1 MEINVISLLIT
12 GGYVMLSTCIVL
24 FTLSKILHPG
34 KYTLLGG
41 ILTTL
46 ILVALFVLFHITVTV
61 PSLQTVSSILQHL
74 RTAAFL
80 SLFFLFCLTTKATLS
95 QKLQTYFFIG
105 VATFLAETIM
115 SFVYLYIFNISGAE
129 SFVIDSKIRIVAY
142 TLNIFLYIIACICTY
157 LYCKRK
163 SLIHSTKVLLYF
175 GIIFMLLCISGTL
188 STTAIITIN
197 NGFTKITFTICLIS
211 TMFSILIMYWIFIY
225 TNKQERIKEQFL
237 WLQKMQSAEADYYAE
252 LQNKTEEIRQMRHDI
267 KDQLFSVKALLAEN
281 SAQSICAAEKI
292 VENLENKLGS
302 TALPIYTENR
312 IANTVLAAKLKA
324 AAQADIS
331 TDVSVHIPQSL
342 ERIDAADLSCVLIN
356 LLNNA
361 LEACANLPADMPKH
375 LLCKAGV
382 KGNYLIIKVCN
393 PYDKIDIGKNGKI
406 KTTKADTQNHGLG
419 LLLLENIAEKY
430 DGALQ
435 IDTADRQFTATVSL
449 KISE

>member
-12 GGYVMLSTCIVL
+12 GGYALLATGVVL
-24 FTLSKILHPG
+24 FTLYKILHPG
-34 KYTLLGG
+34 KYTLLFGV
-41 ILTTL
+41 LTTL
-46 ILVALFVLFHITVTV
+46 IFIVLFVLFHIAVLI
-61 PSLQTVSSILQHL
+61 PSMQPLSAILQPL
-74 RTAAFL
+74 RNVAFVL
-80 SLFFLFCLTTKATLS
+80 LFFLFCLTTKATLS
-95 QKLQTYFFIG
+95 QKLQAYFSIG
-105 VATFLAETIM
+105 VTTFLAETIM
-115 SFVYLYIFNISGAE
+115 SLIYVFIFNLSG
-129 SFVIDSKIRIVAY
+129 SDVFQIDSKTRAVAY
-142 TLNIFLYIIACICTY
+142 TVNVLLYVIACICTY

-163 SLIHSTKVLLYF
+163 SIIQSTKVLLYF
-175 GIIFMLLCISGTL
+175 SIIFMLLCINGTL
-188 STTAIITIN
+188 STTAMITIN
-197 NGFTKITFTICLIS
+197 NSFTKSIITICLIS
-211 TMFSILIMYWIFIY
+211 IILSILIMYWIFVY

-252 LQNKTEEIRQMRHDI
+252 LQNKTDEIRQMRHDI
-267 KDQLFSVKALLAEN
+267 KDQLFSVKALLNEN
-281 SAQSICAAEKI
+281 STQSICAAEKI
-292 VENLENKLGS
+292 VANLETKLGS

-361 LEACANLPADMPKH
+361 LEACADLPADMPKH
-375 LLCKAGV
+375 LVCKAGV
-382 KGNYLIIKVCN
+382 KGNYLIIKVRN
-393 PYDKIDIGKNGKI
+393 PYDKIDIGKNGKF
-406 KTTKADTQNHGLG
+406 KTTKADAQNHGLG